1 MALLSAEK
9 QQIIDRRL
17 FDSMKDIIKYAK
29 VLLEKGCYTGHT
41 DKCPTFVPKAL
52 QKIKTIVRKL
62 ASQHRKVSAKAS
74 TNV

>member
-1 MALLSAEK
+1 MT
-9 QQIIDRRL
+9 
-17 FDSMKDIIKYAK
+17 DIIKYAK
-29 VLLEKGCYTGHT
+29 VLLEKGCYTGPT

-74 TNV
+74 TNVYNDTSKEDPLLVASK